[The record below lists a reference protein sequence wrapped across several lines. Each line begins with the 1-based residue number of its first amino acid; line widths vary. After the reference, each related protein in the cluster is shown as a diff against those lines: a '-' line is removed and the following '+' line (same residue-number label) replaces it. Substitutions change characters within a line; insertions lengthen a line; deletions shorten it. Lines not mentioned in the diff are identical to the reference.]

1 MGRMK
6 LLPFLYHLFE
16 CISINSVYVSDPKKA
31 INENWESIH
40 FIVHDNQN
48 WRETMESDRVRLRFV
63 ESMLSIPNSV
73 IVTPPSA
80 VRIIDE
86 TPYCWHI
93 LAYNS
98 DTDHNL
104 KVLTRLPEHHHK
116 TFSFSDLH
124 HERHHIG
131 TQPLSKWGLLVPIDT
146 EMDYFLKIYEKMSDS
161 LKVVA
166 VFMDHY
172 KNPSKFYVRNKID
185 KLIKSLHDQAVID
198 ARMEGLEPSHKLD
211 FKTTEEWEANQ
222 QIFNDYLNE
231 KITSGL
237 NHIDLKR
244 WLTARIIED
253 EMETQHRRSNDEI
266 RLEPRTLE
274 NEPKVVTHEFKIAKE
289 L

>member
-1 MGRMK
+1 MK
-6 LLPFLYHLFE
+6 QKKIE
-16 CISINSVYVSDPKKA
+16 ITIS
-31 INENWESIH
+31 
-40 FIVHDNQN
+40 
-48 WRETMESDRVRLRFV
+48 
-63 ESMLSIPNSV
+63 
-73 IVTPPSA
+73 
-80 VRIIDE
+80 
-86 TPYCWHI
+86 
-93 LAYNS
+93 
-98 DTDHNL
+98 
-104 KVLTRLPEHHHK
+104 VLTRLPEHHHK

-131 TQPLSKWGLLVPIDT
+131 TQPLSKWGLLVPMDT

-198 ARMEGLEPSHKLD
+198 AEREGLEPSHKLD

-237 NHIDLKR
+237 NHIDLK
-244 WLTARIIED
+244 
-253 EMETQHRRSNDEI
+253 EM
-266 RLEPRTLE
+266 
-274 NEPKVVTHEFKIAKE
+274 
-289 L
+289 

>member
-40 FIVHDNQN
+40 FIVHANEN

-131 TQPLSKWGLLVPIDT
+131 TQPLSKWGLLVPMDT
-146 EMDYFLKIYEKMSDS
+146 EMDYFLKIYE
-161 LKVVA
+161 
-166 VFMDHY
+166 
-172 KNPSKFYVRNKID
+172 
-185 KLIKSLHDQAVID
+185 
-198 ARMEGLEPSHKLD
+198 
-211 FKTTEEWEANQ
+211 
-222 QIFNDYLNE
+222 
-231 KITSGL
+231 
-237 NHIDLKR
+237 
-244 WLTARIIED
+244 
-253 EMETQHRRSNDEI
+253 
-266 RLEPRTLE
+266 
-274 NEPKVVTHEFKIAKE
+274 
-289 L
+289 